1 MATLREVRARISGVK
16 KTQKIT
22 KAMKMVAAAK
32 LRRSQSNVVAAR
44 PYALSM
50 KSLLQHLSS
59 TMDLATNPYAVQRD
73 VKAVALVV
81 VTADRGLCGAFNS
94 NLLKAAVNHINTH
107 YEQARSEGRL
117 QLFCVGR
124 KGVDFFSKRGYSV
137 AGKYVGVYNDLV
149 FGRARAIV
157 SDVVRGYVAGEFDK
171 IEIVYNEFK
180 SIARQQIVIE
190 QFLPLP
196 AQETGTTDVAGE
208 PVAAVHYIYEP
219 SSRSIV
225 DALVPKHLNFQMWR
239 VLLESNASEQGA
251 RMAAMDNATENAN
264 ELIESLQLVYNKAR
278 QAAITKELLEIVAGA
293 EALKKTG

>member
-1 MATLREVRARISGVK
+1 MATLREVRARIAGVK

-32 LRRSQSNVVAAR
+32 LRRSQSNVVSAR

-50 KSLLQHLSS
+50 KHLLQHLS
-59 TMDLATNPYAVQRD
+59 ATVDIAANPFVAERD

-94 NLLKAAVNHINTH
+94 NLLKAAVNHINAH
-107 YEQARSEGRL
+107 YKQTQADGKL

-124 KGVDFFSKRGYSV
+124 KGFDFFSKRNYAI
-137 AGKYVGVYNDLV
+137 AGKYIGVYSNLV
-149 FGRARAIV
+149 FGQARTIV
-157 SDVVRGYVAGEFDK
+157 GDLVRGYVAGEFDRV
-171 IEIVYNEFK
+171 EVVYNEFK

-196 AQETGTTDVAGE
+196 PEAKG
-208 PVAAVHYIYEP
+208 AADGAVKAVSATNYIYEP
-219 SSRSIV
+219 SSQLIV

-264 ELIESLQLVYNKAR
+264 ELISSLQLVYNKAR